1 MKRIIIILALTL
13 IGVSAFSFQAFAEEE
28 TKESA
33 FTYEVGADLVSSYLW
48 RGQNLGG
55 LSIQPSVTLGWKGL
69 YLCTWANIGADNW
82 RFKNLNPELDITI
95 GYDNYGVQLD
105 LTHLYYFYG
114 DNYFKGLGDPNNNY
128 KDEEGNLV
136 ESATTMELHAGINVG
151 EWVEKVPLSIDWYTT
166 VLGFD
171 PIFNEQ
177 GEIEFNENGNA
188 KRAWSTYIQVG
199 YDITLPFNIILG
211 IKVGFTPWK
220 GMYSDYEEVWKNGQT
235 IGINNIQLR
244 AEREFELKGICLNVW
259 GEAMF
264 NCYGVNKNNIIKT
277 FGEASSQKLNACI
290 GLGVYF
296 GN

>member
-1 MKRIIIILALTL
+1 MKRTIIILALTL
-13 IGVSAFSFQAFAEEE
+13 IGVSAFSFQSFAEEIE
-28 TKESA
+28 ENESA
-33 FTYEVGADLVSSYLW
+33 FFYEVGADLVSSYLW

-55 LSIQPSVTLGWKGL
+55 LSLQPSVTLGWNGL

-82 RFKNLNPELDITI
+82 KFQKLNPELDITI

-114 DNYFKGLGDPNNNY
+114 THYFKGLGDAYNNDENY
-128 KDEEGNLV
+128 T
-136 ESATTMELHAGINVG
+136 SMELHAGINIG
-151 EWVEKVPLSIDWYTT
+151 EWAKKVPLSIDWYTT
-166 VLGFD
+166 VLGYD
-171 PIFNEQ
+171 PILDEK
-177 GEIEFNENGNA
+177 EEPVLNENGNT
-188 KRAWSTYIQVG
+188 KRAYSTYIQVG
-199 YDITLPFNIILG
+199 YDITLPLDIILG
-211 IKVGFTPWK
+211 IKVGFTPWQ
-220 GMYSDYEEVWKNGQT
+220 GMYSDYSEVWKNGQT

-264 NCYGVNKNNIIKT
+264 NCYGVTKDNIIKT

-290 GLGVYF
+290 GVGVYF

>member
-1 MKRIIIILALTL
+1 MKRTIIILALTL
-13 IGVSAFSFQAFAEEE
+13 IGVSAFSFQSFAEEIE
-28 TKESA
+28 ENESA
-33 FTYEVGADLVSSYLW
+33 FFYEVGADLVSSYLW

-55 LSIQPSVTLGWKGL
+55 LSLQPSVTLGWNGL

-82 RFKNLNPELDITI
+82 KFQKLNPELDITI

-114 DNYFKGLGDPNNNY
+114 DKYFKGLGDANNEY
-128 KDEEGNLV
+128 
-136 ESATTMELHAGINVG
+136 SSSTMELHAGINIG

-166 VLGFD
+166 VLGYD
-171 PIFNEQ
+171 PIFNNQ
-177 GEIEFNENGNA
+177 GEIEVNENGNA
-188 KRAWSTYIQVG
+188 KRAYSTYIQVG
-199 YDITLPFNIILG
+199 YDITLPLDIILG

-264 NCYGVNKNNIIKT
+264 NCYGVTKDNIIKT

-290 GLGVYF
+290 GVGVYF

>member
-1 MKRIIIILALTL
+1 MKRTIIILALTL
-13 IGVSAFSFQAFAEEE
+13 IGVSAFSLKASAEE
-28 TKESA
+28 TKEKESA
-33 FTYEVGADLVSSYLW
+33 FFYEVGADVVSAYLW

-55 LSIQPSVTLGWKGL
+55 LSLQPSVTLGWNGL

-82 RFKNLNPELDITI
+82 KFQKLNPELDITI

-114 DNYFKGLGDPNNNY
+114 DKYFKGLGDANNEY
-128 KDEEGNLV
+128 
-136 ESATTMELHAGINVG
+136 SSSTMELHAGINIG

-166 VLGFD
+166 VLGYD
-171 PIFNEQ
+171 PIFNNQ
-177 GEIEFNENGNA
+177 GEIEVNENGNA
-188 KRAWSTYIQVG
+188 KRAYSTYIQVG
-199 YDITLPFNIILG
+199 YDITLPLDIILG

-264 NCYGVNKNNIIKT
+264 NCYGVTKDNIIKT

-290 GLGVYF
+290 GVGVYF

>member
-1 MKRIIIILALTL
+1 MKRTIIILALTL
-13 IGVSAFSFQAFAEEE
+13 IGVSAFSFQSFAEEIE
-28 TKESA
+28 ENESA
-33 FTYEVGADLVSSYLW
+33 FFYEVGADLVSSYLW

-55 LSIQPSVTLGWKGL
+55 LSLQPSVTLGWNGL

-82 RFKNLNPELDITI
+82 KFQKLNPELDITI

-114 DNYFKGLGDPNNNY
+114 DKYFKGLGDANNEY
-128 KDEEGNLV
+128 
-136 ESATTMELHAGINVG
+136 SSSTMELHAGINLG

-166 VLGFD
+166 VLGYD
-171 PIFNEQ
+171 PIFNNQ
-177 GEIEFNENGNA
+177 GEIEVNENGNA
-188 KRAWSTYIQVG
+188 KRAYSTYIQVG
-199 YDITLPFNIILG
+199 YDITLPLDIILG
-211 IKVGFTPWK
+211 IKVGFTPWR

-264 NCYGVNKNNIIKT
+264 NCYGVTKDNIIKT

-290 GLGVYF
+290 GVGVYF